1 MVQKQSKIYIV
12 IKSEIFMTQKI
23 HKILK
28 IQYFV
33 KRLFK
38 IFFKWHMIATT
49 NPYFIDLK
57 DSNSLGPPWKGCSL
71 LLFPGPEVWYPSASQ
86 ACFSVFSS
94 PLSNH
99 ELCVFYIWP
108 FLVLIIT
115 VTNIKLF
122 GCNLGFSG
130 WRLASQPILHR
141 YPQPQFPQ
149 FSLSFRKTFSVA
161 VPSHLPQILW
171 EES

>member
-1 MVQKQSKIYIV
+1 
-12 IKSEIFMTQKI
+12 MTQKI

-33 KRLFK
+33 KRQFK

-57 DSNSLGPPWKGCSL
+57 DSNSLGPPASRPPMKGVLTSAL
-71 LLFPGPEVWYPSASQ
+71 RGPEVWYPSASQ

-108 FLVLIIT
+108 FLALIIT

-122 GCNLGFSG
+122 GSNLGFSG
-130 WRLASQPILHR
+130 WRLVSQPILHR

-149 FSLSFRKTFSVA
+149 FRPSFRKTFSVP